1 MCFSSQLLGSE
12 LLLSV
17 GIMLHSVYI
26 WYFIQQTVDAL
37 QEVQWY
43 IFEVL
48 LSLVLID
55 MNNLLALFKNI

>member
-17 GIMLHSVYI
+17 GIMLHSVCI
-26 WYFIQQTVDAL
+26 WYFIQQTIDAL

-55 MNNLLALFKNI
+55 MNNLLALF

>member
-1 MCFSSQLLGSE
+1 
-12 LLLSV
+12 
-17 GIMLHSVYI
+17 MLHSVYI